1 MLKYKYRFLFGI
13 IFSLSLVSCNQQQ
26 TQRSW
31 SHFRGSQLNGI
42 SEETDFPIF
51 WNDST
56 NIEWKVEIEG
66 KGWSSPV
73 IFGDQI
79 WLTTASR
86 DNKEMSA
93 VCLDFNTGEEIFNLL
108 LFEPDT
114 IFRIHAINS
123 YATPTPCIEEGYVYT
138 HFGRYGT
145 ACIDT
150 ETGQTVW
157 KRDDLQ
163 CIHIQG
169 AGASPIIYKNKLIL
183 HVEGIDVQFIYAL
196 DKRTGEIIWKTERP
210 QEIYQSISE
219 IGRKAYITPI
229 IINLNGKEVMISNG
243 SAVCIA
249 YDVETGKEIWRIP
262 QGEDST
268 IPMPVISDGIVYFY
282 TSFITPEVGEKYCEL
297 FAVDPDGKGDIS
309 QTNILWRVQSPMLQI
324 LTPVVKDGLLYTI
337 DAQGKLL
344 CLDAKTGET
353 VWSEKLKGKFNSS
366 PIWAEG
372 NVYFNS
378 IKGETYVY
386 RAGRNKE
393 LLAIN
398 KLQGGI
404 WATPAFLNGHIFM
417 RTSKFLYNIIW
428 SETL

>member
-1 MLKYKYRFLFGI
+1 MLKYKIRFLLGI
-13 IFSLSLVSCNQQQ
+13 IFSLSIISCNQQQ
-26 TQRSW
+26 TTRSW

-42 SEETDFPIF
+42 SEETGFPII
-51 WNDST
+51 WSDST

-73 IFGDQI
+73 ILGDQI
-79 WLTTASR
+79 WLTTTSD

-93 VCLDFNTGEEIFNLL
+93 VCHDFNTGEEIFNLL
-108 LFEPDT
+108 LFKPDT

-123 YATPTPCIEEGYVYT
+123 YATPTSCIEEGFVYT

-150 ETGQTVW
+150 KTGKIVW
-157 KRDDLQ
+157 KRNDLE
-163 CIHIQG
+163 CVHIQG
-169 AGASPIIYKNKLIL
+169 AGASPIIYKDKLIL

-210 QEIYQSISE
+210 QELYDLITD
-219 IGRKAYITPI
+219 IGKKAYITPLV
-229 IINLNGKEVMISNG
+229 INLKGKDVMISNG

-249 YDVETGKEIWRIP
+249 YDIETGKEIWRIP

-268 IPMPVISDGIVYFY
+268 VSMPIESDGVIYFY
-282 TSFITPEVGEKYCEL
+282 TSFITPEEGEKYCEL
-297 FAVDPDGKGDIS
+297 FAVDPNGVGDIS
-309 QTNILWRVQSPMLQI
+309 QTNILWRVQSPMLQL

-337 DAQGKLL
+337 DAQSKLL

-353 VWSEKLKGKFNSS
+353 IWSEKLNGKFHSS

-372 NVYFNS
+372 KVYVS
-378 IKGETYVY
+378 SLKGETYVY

-393 LLAIN
+393 LLATN

-404 WATPAFLNGHIFM
+404 WSTPAFLNGHILM
-417 RTSKFLYNIIW
+417 RTSKFLYNISII
-428 SETL
+428 ETN